1 MNNKLEIIVAEIKTE
16 LKNLTNAVNEM
27 KAQISCFATKEDV
40 HEVDVKVK
48 DNKLELEKLKNKIL
62 WASGAVAAVI
72 YVLSRYD
79 IKIFN

>member
-1 MNNKLEIIVAEIKTE
+1 MNTKLEIIVAEIKTE
-16 LKNLTNAVNEM
+16 LKSLTNAVNEM
-27 KAQISCFATKEDV
+27 KTQISCFATKDDV

-62 WASGAVAAVI
+62 WASGAIAVI
-72 YVLSRYD
+72 LYILSRYQ